1 MAGFTTRNG
10 QLSKTNNVSKALK
23 NLSSLGM
30 NYDDMVIR
38 NSRAIGT
45 TEAQM
50 GYQQNPMGFDYND
63 MYDLF
68 ASLSLTDTN
77 LKKSISYFDA
87 NYVEKRKDLQKFSLQ
102 DEISDILDI
111 VSDES
116 IVFDNSGHFAYF
128 DFVGDIVDE
137 LYEECEET
145 FNKLVIYFGFNDGV
159 QAWNYYRKW
168 LIEGYLAFEIIYND
182 TQQEIIGF
190 KELDANSLIPSI
202 DPESGKKI
210 WIQYKDDFVK
220 QRILF
225 DSQIIYI
232 SYSQANTTQR
242 ISYLESLIRPFNLLR
257 IMETTRIMWAVNNA
271 SYKTKF
277 IIPVGGQSKTRAK
290 QSISTLMN
298 NYHEVVDFDFESG
311 NLKTNGKPMMQF
323 TKEIWLP
330 SKDGESPEIETL
342 GGDGPDISDTETLKY
357 FSDKLKKASKI
368 PFTRFDT
375 EGSTVFEM
383 DSTSTLREEI
393 KFSKFIDRT
402 RSVYKEILVK
412 PLYQQMVLRHP
423 ELANDIN
430 FRNGVGIK
438 FVKDNLFE
446 ELKEIDLNTK
456 RAEYIST
463 LKDTFVEQDEDMN
476 DVPYFDLEYLIE
488 TLGGFSPDFLKGNEK
503 AKERKKLKKEGYK
516 DDDIEKIL
524 NGADKSNFKKE
535 SDGGD
540 SEGGEEEDPLAG
552 LGF

>member
-1 MAGFTTRNG
+1 MSGFTTRNG
-10 QLSKTNNVSKALK
+10 QLSKTNSVSRLLK

-38 NSRAIGT
+38 NSRAIGV
-45 TEAQM
+45 TEAEM
-50 GYQQNPMGFDYND
+50 GYVQNPMGFDYND
-63 MYDLF
+63 MYDMF

-77 LKKSISYFDA
+77 LKKNISYFNA
-87 NYVEKRKDLQKFSLQ
+87 NYIEKRKSLREFSLQ

-111 VSDES
+111 VADES
-116 IVFDNSGHFAYF
+116 IVYDDSGHFTYF
-128 DFVGDIVDE
+128 DFIGDIADN
-137 LYEECEET
+137 LFEECEET
-145 FNKLVIYFGFNDGV
+145 YNKLLIYLGFNDGI

-168 LIEGYLAFEIIYND
+168 LIDGYLAFEIIYND
-182 TQQEIIGF
+182 TQKEIIGF
-190 KELDANSLIPSI
+190 KELDPNSLMPAV

-210 WIQYKDDFVK
+210 WIQYKDDLQK

-232 SYSQANTTQR
+232 SYSQANTPQR
-242 ISYLESLIRPFNLLR
+242 ISYVESLVRPFNLLR

-311 NLKTNGKPMMQF
+311 TLKTNGKPMMQF

-375 EGSTVFEM
+375 EGGAVFEM

-402 RSVYKEILVK
+402 RSIYRELLIK

-423 ELANDIN
+423 ELENDIN
-430 FRNGVGIK
+430 FRNGISVK
-438 FVKDNLFE
+438 FIKDNLFE
-446 ELKEIDLNTK
+446 ELKEMDLNTK

-463 LKDTFVEQDEDMN
+463 LKDTFVEQDEEMN
-476 DVPYFDLEYLIE
+476 DIPYFDLDYLIE
-488 TLGGFSPDFLKGNEK
+488 SLGGFSPDFLKGNQK
-503 AKERKKLKKEGYK
+503 AKDRKKLQKEGYK
-516 DDDIEKIL
+516 DEDIEKIL
-524 NGADKSNFKKE
+524 NGADKSKFKKSE
-535 SDGGD
+535 ENEDSDGAD
-540 SEGGEEEDPLAG
+540 DDPLAG
-552 LGF
+552 LGI

>member
-1 MAGFTTRNG
+1 MSGFTTRNG
-10 QLSKTNNVSKALK
+10 QLSKTNSVSRLLK

-38 NSRAIGT
+38 NSRAIGV
-45 TEAQM
+45 TEAEM
-50 GYQQNPMGFDYND
+50 GYVQNPMGFDYND
-63 MYDLF
+63 MYDMF

-77 LKKSISYFDA
+77 LKKNISYFNA
-87 NYVEKRKDLQKFSLQ
+87 NYIEKRKSLREFSLQ

-111 VSDES
+111 VADES
-116 IVFDNSGHFAYF
+116 IVYDDSGHFTYF
-128 DFVGDIVDE
+128 DFIGDIADN
-137 LYEECEET
+137 LFEECEET
-145 FNKLVIYFGFNDGV
+145 YNKLLIYLGFNDGI

-168 LIEGYLAFEIIYND
+168 LIDGYLAFEIIYND
-182 TQQEIIGF
+182 TQKEIIGF
-190 KELDANSLIPSI
+190 KELDPNSLMPAV

-210 WIQYKDDFVK
+210 WIQYKDDLQK

-232 SYSQANTTQR
+232 SYSQANTPQR
-242 ISYLESLIRPFNLLR
+242 ISYVESLVRPFNLLR

-311 NLKTNGKPMMQF
+311 TLKTNGKPMMQF

-357 FSDKLKKASKI
+357 FSNKLKKASKI

-375 EGSTVFEM
+375 EGGAVFEM

-402 RSVYKEILVK
+402 RSIYRELLIK

-423 ELANDIN
+423 ELENDIN
-430 FRNGVGIK
+430 FRNGISVK

-446 ELKEIDLNTK
+446 ELKEMDLNTK

-463 LKDTFVEQDEDMN
+463 LKDTFVEQDEEMN
-476 DVPYFDLEYLIE
+476 DIPYFDLDYLIE
-488 TLGGFSPDFLKGNEK
+488 SLGGFSPDFLKGNQK
-503 AKERKKLKKEGYK
+503 AKDRKKLQKEGYK
-516 DDDIEKIL
+516 DEDIEKIL
-524 NGADKSNFKKE
+524 NGADKSKFKKSE
-535 SDGGD
+535 ENEDSDGAD
-540 SEGGEEEDPLAG
+540 DDPLAG
-552 LGF
+552 LGI